1 MEFLRPQFAPP
12 GGVWPYVDEASGKTF
27 ESRVSLDDVVSQVTR
42 FLKANGREVP
52 AGLRAGIEDWICQRM
67 PPGVCSGEGGLPK
80 YETLP
85 SFFEVSKATDEM
97 FHARRWELC
106 SPAVAEDRARV
117 CIPCRRHSLR
127 LCTTCDG
134 LRKVARDYVRG
145 RRTRFD
151 AQLGVCM
158 VFRVP
163 TVGLIHVEG
172 LTRGEGCPEKC
183 WVTA

>member
-1 MEFLRPQFAPP
+1 M
-12 GGVWPYVDEASGKTF
+12 
-27 ESRVSLDDVVSQVTR
+27 
-42 FLKANGREVP
+42 P
-52 AGLRAGIEDWICQRM
+52 A
-67 PPGVCSGEGGLPK
+67 GVCSGDGGLPR
-80 YETLP
+80 YETIP
-85 SFFEVSKATDEM
+85 AFFEVSKATDEL
-97 FHARRWELC
+97 FHAKRWELC

-117 CIPCRRHSLR
+117 CIPCVRHSLR

-151 AQLGVCM
+151 VQLGVCM

-163 TVGLIHVEG
+163 TAGLVHIEG
-172 LTRGEGCPEKC
+172 LNRGEGCPGKC